1 MPTSPKMARAR
12 AGRKPA
18 AHNTVVD
25 PANYVPPPRLLASII
40 RKSTDALGNPIVEV
54 PAEAFA
60 KLLEAALAAGFNE
73 ATYLARHHDVD
84 AGVASGAIPSG
95 LRHFA
100 SHGFLEGRA
109 PLSCAVDAGWYL
121 QTYPDVEAAVAAGDV
136 SDAADHFELF
146 GYAEGRVPAP
156 VFQQTVADW
165 HRLAANAERD
175 SRAAAR
181 RKTKT

>member
-1 MPTSPKMARAR
+1 MTTSPKAAKGR
-12 AGRKPA
+12 AGRKASSP
-18 AHNTVVD
+18 NVVTE

-40 RKSTDALGNPIVEV
+40 RKTTDALGNPIVEL

-60 KLLEAALAAGFNE
+60 KLLESALSAGFNE
-73 ATYLARHHDVD
+73 ASYLARHHDID
-84 AGVASGAIPSG
+84 AGVAAGAIPSG

-109 PLSCAVDAGWYL
+109 PLNCAVDAEWYL
-121 QTYPDVEAAVAAGDV
+121 RTYPDVETAVKAGDV
-136 SDAADHFELF
+136 TDAADHFELF

-165 HRLAANAERD
+165 QRLAANAERD
-175 SRAAAR
+175 SRAATR
-181 RKTKT
+181 RKNKP